1 MMHRR
6 AHNIRINAFL
16 HLIKEHSSVSFANL
30 CLFSFLLLTHS
41 HTHTHSR
48 NFTHAN
54 QFAPLKRCIYDRYR
68 FEEKLAN
75 LVKLPE
81 YPSGTEKSNN
91 RKKNFGKIV
100 YLFCLDEK
108 NNDTISS
115 LASTTENVRLAK
127 SPREITLHFLTHW
140 QCVSPQ

>member
-1 MMHRR
+1 MLHRY
-6 AHNIRINAFL
+6 
-16 HLIKEHSSVSFANL
+16 
-30 CLFSFLLLTHS
+30 T
-41 HTHTHSR
+41 
-48 NFTHAN
+48 
-54 QFAPLKRCIYDRYR
+54 

-81 YPSGTEKSNN
+81 YPNGTEKSNN
-91 RKKNFGKIV
+91 RKKKNVGEIV